1 MDLNELMRNI
11 RGIDKEK
18 VLKETIDEVR
28 NEFTNIVEKQR
39 CKIYSGRLVEKL
51 KEKHVPVRLV
61 NTKDLGYPY
70 EHEFVLVPDKDDS
83 YFLSDLTYSQFNAL
97 KFPDLLEFGYERID
111 SDVLNDYLGIVT
123 GVNSDKNIDDIYYLE
138 NGKKSK

>member
-1 MDLNELMRNI
+1 MDLNELMRNV

-18 VLKETIDEVR
+18 VLRESIDEVR

-51 KEKHVPVRLV
+51 KEKHVPVRLI
-61 NTKDLGYPY
+61 NTMDLGYSY
-70 EHEFVLVPDKDDS
+70 EHEFVLVPDSDDN

-97 KFPDLLEFGYERID
+97 EFPDLLEFGYERVN
-111 SDVLNDYLGIVT
+111 SDILNDYLGIVT
-123 GVNSDKNIDDIYYLE
+123 GINSDKNLS
-138 NGKKSK
+138 KKNI